1 MQKDPSTGGYYLKNT
16 GNQGWAQNVN
26 SNGTT
31 GGDKVSY
38 GFFPFNE
45 NTTAASGKNYNYGFG
60 TKLEIKFRLTADGTV
75 LGDNEKK
82 VPITFAFSGD
92 DDVWVFIDGKLA
104 LDVGGAHGEVTGTL
118 DFKNLEAK
126 VSKVKK
132 SAASGDA
139 GEEGTDKTTGFTLK
153 GDKQDEHTLTMF
165 YMERGMWE
173 SNMMI
178 AFNFPDD
185 NEFAVENR

>member
-1 MQKDPSTGGYYLKNT
+1 MQKDLSTQKYYLKNT
-16 GNQGWAQNVN
+16 DNQSWARNVK
-26 SNGTT
+26 SDGK
-31 GGDKVSY
+31 DAEAY

-45 NTTAASGKNYNYGFG
+45 TTGGTNAAKYNFGFG
-60 TKLEIKFRLTADGTV
+60 TKLEIKFRLTKDGTV
-75 LGDNEKK
+75 LGEDNQP

-104 LDVGGAHGEVTGTL
+104 LDVGGAHGKVTGTL

-132 SAASGDA
+132 SAADGAAGDA
-139 GEEGTDKTTGFTLK
+139 GTNKTTDFTLK

-165 YMERGMWE
+165 YICLLYTSDAADE
-173 SNMMI
+173 
-178 AFNFPDD
+178 
-185 NEFAVENR
+185 

>member
-1 MQKDPSTGGYYLKNT
+1 MYGYLLM
-16 GNQGWAQNVN
+16 
-26 SNGTT
+26 
-31 GGDKVSY
+31 
-38 GFFPFNE
+38 E
-45 NTTAASGKNYNYGFG
+45 
-60 TKLEIKFRLTADGTV
+60 
-75 LGDNEKK
+75 
-82 VPITFAFSGD
+82 
-92 DDVWVFIDGKLA
+92 KLA

-185 NEFAVENR
+185 NEFAVEKQVDKREVNPLFVDSFEDASVFPFTIQNQADPIGYEDAIAAAGLDAVRGRQGGDAMSPWSHAYDIAGHQTDWTVIRKSTRR